1 MLISIIKKEL
11 KRVFTDRRLILS
23 TFIIPAIS
31 IYVIYSLMGN
41 MANGMV
47 DDIEEHES
55 VIHIENAPESFMTFM
70 NSASGSFNADITYG
84 DYEIETVTNQL
95 KDKEID
101 LYVQFEDGFDEG
113 VSAYETQDI
122 LPNINISYNPA
133 EEYSSAAR
141 GQFNYNI
148 LGQYKS
154 FLLQDRFGNINYV
167 EAFSTAETT
176 VVEDDVVAAGMMSMM
191 LPMLIGI
198 MLFAGAMSIG
208 LDTIAGEKERGTMA
222 TMLLTPVKREKI
234 ALGKVIGLVII
245 SIMSSICYFISILF
259 SLPKLA
265 AIGGDVQD
273 ATFSLEAMGLT
284 PINLLQLIIIM
295 ISLVGVY
302 VGLVATIS
310 VRARSMKEAQTY
322 MAPVYMVIMVAAFST
337 MFARGGVEMYKFF
350 IPVYGSISAIQQ
362 LLEGNLMMNHF
373 LVVVGVSLATTG
385 LLVGVITKS
394 FNNENVMFN
403 S

>member
-11 KRVFTDRRLILS
+11 KRVFTDKRLIIS

-47 DDIEEHES
+47 DDIQEHES
-55 VIHIENAPESFMTFM
+55 IIHIENAPESFKAYMDG
-70 NSASGSFNADITYG
+70 AGDSFNATIAYG
-84 DYEIETVTNQL
+84 DYDEEAITEEL
-95 KDKEID
+95 KEKEID
-101 LYVQFEDGFDEG
+101 LFVQFEDGFDEA
-113 VSAYETQDI
+113 VSAYETEVA
-122 LPNINISYNPA
+122 LPNINMSYNPA

-141 GQFNYNI
+141 GQFNYSI
-148 LGQYKS
+148 LGGYKS
-154 FLLQDRFGNINYV
+154 YLLQDRFGNINFT
-167 EAFSTAETT
+167 EAFVTQETT
-176 VVEDDVVAAGMMSMM
+176 VVEEDVVAAGMMSMM

-245 SIMSSICYFISILF
+245 SIISSICYFISILF

-265 AIGGDVQD
+265 AIGGDVEG
-273 ATFSLEAMGLT
+273 ASFSLEAMGLT
-284 PINLLQLIIIM
+284 PMNLVQLIVIM
-295 ISLVGVY
+295 ITLVGVY
-302 VGLVATIS
+302 VGIVATIS

-337 MFARGGVEMYKFF
+337 MFARGGAEMYKFF
-350 IPVYGSISAIQQ
+350 VPVYGSITAIQQ

-373 LVVVGVSLATTG
+373 LVVIGMSLATTG
-385 LLVGVITKS
+385 LLVAVITRS
-394 FNNENVMFN
+394 FNNEDVMFN